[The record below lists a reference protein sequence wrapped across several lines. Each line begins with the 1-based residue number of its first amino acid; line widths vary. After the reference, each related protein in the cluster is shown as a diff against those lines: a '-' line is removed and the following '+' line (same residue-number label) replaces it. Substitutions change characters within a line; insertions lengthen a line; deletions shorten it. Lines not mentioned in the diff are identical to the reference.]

1 MDEVRLAVRRLTK
14 RPGATIT
21 SILTLACAIG
31 AATATW
37 SLLSALLLRPLPV
50 RDPDTLVVM
59 AQQMPS
65 SGARAGYVSSTFV
78 YPLYPVIRDSGA
90 FGRTTAVW
98 WSSKALLVEIGDVA
112 AQVPVSFVA
121 HDFFDVLG
129 VPIARGRGFTA
140 GEDRRGA
147 APVAVLS
154 DRYWRQSFNS
164 DPNVVGRIVNIAGK
178 PVTIV
183 GVAPRG
189 FRGLNLSEAPGLFL
203 PLHVIAEVAVSGDW
217 TNYFADPA
225 AKSSPTAGL
234 SIVGRL
240 PSAAAGTQVTERLSR
255 TVADSPLAKGMMGSV
270 RLLPVSAAAVPEAA
284 RAGMDQF
291 AWLLATTVVLLLLVG
306 CATVGMLL
314 LVRTEARREEFAMCL
329 ALGASRARLAGGI
342 GSEGMLLSVTGALL
356 ALPVTWWL
364 FRAVQAFRLPGGVAV
379 ELLELS
385 IDTRALA
392 AGAGGAVLAML
403 LIALVAGAFGF
414 RADTA
419 DALRA
424 RAGATPRATRRRTRA
439 VLVAGQVAVALVLTA
454 GAGLFARS
462 LMAALSLNSDVGMDR
477 VVTATLWLQPYGYAA
492 PRATAFFDDLHVRLR
507 NNPAVASLA
516 YSAWEGGMSPARQI
530 AIDGIKK
537 QFPVLVSWVAAD
549 ERYFQTMR
557 MRILAGRDFSDNDR
571 PGAPPVAIVSES
583 FGRMLAEGGD
593 PLGRYVSDVSS
604 GRTQIVGVVS
614 DVVTNVSVLQPA
626 VLYMPMGQR
635 PPGTRRTITVRAGA
649 DVTAARTEIAS
660 AIRQIDPAIIPP
672 PLFTLEEQI
681 ARQMSSQ
688 RFGAVVLGALGTI
701 AVLLTVLG
709 TYVLAESMAV
719 LRTREMGIRAAL
731 GAKRW
736 QLGAIVLAETG
747 RLVGLGLVAGFAL
760 AWLGANTI
768 RAFLFQ
774 VQPFDAPTLV
784 GVCVLIFTLAAV
796 VTLRPALRAARVDLA
811 AVLRDQ

>member
-1 MDEVRLAVRRLTK
+1 MDEVRLAIRRLTK
-14 RPGATIT
+14 RPGATIA

-50 RDPDTLVVM
+50 RDPETLVIM
-59 AQQMPS
+59 AQQMPA
-65 SGARAGYVSSTFV
+65 SGARAGYVSNTFV
-78 YPLYPVIRDSGA
+78 YPLYPVVRDSGV
-90 FGRTTAVW
+90 FDRTTAVW
-98 WSSKALLVEIGDVA
+98 WSSNHLLVEIGDVA
-112 AQVPVSFVA
+112 AHVPVSFVA

-129 VPIARGRGFTA
+129 VPIARGRAFTA

-154 DRYWRQSFNS
+154 DRYWRQAFNN
-164 DPNVVGRIVNIAGK
+164 DPNVVGRIVTIAGK

-183 GVAPRG
+183 GVVPRG

-203 PLHVIAEVAVSGDW
+203 PLHVIAEVAASGDR
-217 TNYFADPA
+217 TNYFAEPGTS
-225 AKSSPTAGL
+225 SSPTAGL
-234 SIVGRL
+234 SIVGRF
-240 PSAAAGTQVTERLSR
+240 PSVATRTQVTERLSR
-255 TVADSPLAKGMMGSV
+255 AVADSPLVQRMMGSV
-270 RLLPVSAAAVPEAA
+270 TLLPVNAAAVPEAA

-342 GSEGMLLSVTGALL
+342 ACEGMLLSLTGALL
-356 ALPVTWWL
+356 ALPVTVWM
-364 FRAVQAFRLPGGVAV
+364 FSAVRAFRLPGGVAV

-385 IDTRALA
+385 IDMRALGTVA
-392 AGAGGAVLAML
+392 AGAVLAAL
-403 LIALVAGAFGF
+403 LIGLVAGAFGF
-414 RADTA
+414 RADTSE
-419 DALRA
+419 ALRA
-424 RAGATPRATRRRTRA
+424 RSGATPRATRRRTRA
-439 VLVAGQVAVALVLTA
+439 VLVAGQVAVALVLTT

-477 VVTATLWLQPYGYAA
+477 VVTATLSLRPYGYVE
-492 PRATAFFDDLHVRLR
+492 PRALAFFDGLHDRLR
-507 NNPAVASLA
+507 SNPAIGSLA
-516 YSAWEGGMSPARQI
+516 YSVSESGMSPGGRI
-530 AIDGIKK
+530 DVDGIKR
-537 QFPVLVSWVAAD
+537 QFPSTVWYVAVD
-549 ERYFQTMR
+549 PQYFRTLR
-557 MRILAGRDFSDNDR
+557 MRITAGRDFSADDR
-571 PGAPPVAIVSES
+571 PGAPLVAIVSES
-583 FGRMLAEGGD
+583 FGRMLADSGD
-593 PLGRYVSDVSS
+593 PLGRHITTSD
-604 GRTQIVGVVS
+604 GRMQVVGVVS
-614 DVVTNVSVLQPA
+614 DVVTNVSVLEPP
-626 VLYMPMGQR
+626 VLYMPMAQR
-635 PPGTRRTITVRAGA
+635 PPSLRRVITVRTSAEA
-649 DVTAARTEIAS
+649 SAAKREIVT

-672 PLFTLEEQI
+672 PLFTLDEQI

-701 AVLLTVLG
+701 AILLTVLG
-709 TYVLAESMAV
+709 TYVLAESLAV

-736 QLGAIVLAETG
+736 QLGAIVLAEMG

-784 GVCVLIFTLAAV
+784 GVCVLIFTLAAI

-811 AVLRDQ
+811 SVLRDQ